1 MGVDRGKFKI
11 YKIRNRLVQIN
22 YMKLFSFFIIF
33 LIFFSSGNTKEFQ
46 IDLSDEGMKLL
57 KKRGFGKKTIYTN
70 SKDEKGWYLKA
81 EAKDSATGLGMEIDK
96 ELLKEMPFLNIT
108 FKIEKDFTNIDQKT
122 KDGHDWTARV
132 MVGHGKKIGAKLV
145 SLAHSSF
152 LEEGY
157 LQQSPWTK
165 GSRDYVISNDKSG
178 EWHTRKI
185 NVKKL
190 LEKTHGISFTN
201 FIAIFSDSN
210 NSKQKIIAYYRD
222 IYFSSE

>member
-1 MGVDRGKFKI
+1 MRFFAYFLSV
-11 YKIRNRLVQIN
+11 
-22 YMKLFSFFIIF
+22 LFIF
-33 LIFFSSGNTKEFQ
+33 TTVNSKEFR
-46 IDLSDEGMKLL
+46 IDFSDEGMKLL
-57 KKRGFGKKTIYTN
+57 KKRGFGKKTNYSN
-70 SKDEKGWYLKA
+70 GKDDKGWYLKA
-81 EAKDSATGLGMEIDK
+81 EADGTATGLGMEIDK
-96 ELLKEMPFLNIT
+96 ELLSEMPFLNIT
-108 FKIEKDFTNIDQKT
+108 FKIEKDFDNIDQKT

-132 MVGHGKKIGAKLV
+132 MVGHGKKIGAKLL

-152 LEEGY
+152 LDEGF

-178 EWHTRKI
+178 EWHTRKV
-185 NVKKL
+185 NVKEL

>member
-1 MGVDRGKFKI
+1 MKFM
-11 YKIRNRLVQIN
+11 R
-22 YMKLFSFFIIF
+22 FFAHF
-33 LIFFSSGNTKEFQ
+33 LIFVLIFSSLHAKEFRV
-46 IDLSDEGMKLL
+46 DFSDEGMKLL

-70 SKDEKGWYLKA
+70 GKDDNGWFLKA
-81 EAKDSATGLGMEIDK
+81 EADGTATGLGMEIDK

-108 FKIEKDFTNIDQKT
+108 FKIEKDFTDVDQKT
-122 KDGHDWTARV
+122 KDGHDWAARV

-152 LEEGY
+152 LEEGF

-185 NVKKL
+185 NIKEL
-190 LEKTHGISFTN
+190 LEETHGISFTN

>member
-1 MGVDRGKFKI
+1 MR
-11 YKIRNRLVQIN
+11 
-22 YMKLFSFFIIF
+22 FFAYFLSVIF
-33 LIFFSSGNTKEFQ
+33 IFTTVNSKEFR
-46 IDLSDEGMKLL
+46 IDFSDEGMKLL
-57 KKRGFGKKTIYTN
+57 KKRGFGKKTNYSN
-70 SKDEKGWYLKA
+70 GKDDKGWYLKA
-81 EAKDSATGLGMEIDK
+81 EADGTATGLGMEIDK
-96 ELLKEMPFLNIT
+96 ELLNEMPFLNIT
-108 FKIEKDFTNIDQKT
+108 FKIEKDFDSINQKT
-122 KDGHDWTARV
+122 KDGHDWAARI
-132 MVGHGKKIGAKLV
+132 MFGHGKKIGSKLV

-152 LEEGY
+152 LEEGF

-185 NVKKL
+185 NVKEL

-201 FIAIFSDSN
+201 FIAVFSDSN

>member
-1 MGVDRGKFKI
+1 MRFFVYF
-11 YKIRNRLVQIN
+11 LSA
-22 YMKLFSFFIIF
+22 LFIF
-33 LIFFSSGNTKEFQ
+33 TTVSSKEFR
-46 IDLSDEGMKLL
+46 IDFSDEGMKLL

-70 SKDEKGWYLKA
+70 GKDDKGWYLKA
-81 EAKDSATGLGMEIDK
+81 EANDSATGLGMEIEKD
-96 ELLKEMPFLNIT
+96 LLQEMPFLNIT
-108 FKIEKDFTNIDQKT
+108 FKIEKDFESIDQKT

-132 MVGHGKKIGAKLV
+132 MVGHGKKVGAKLL

-152 LEEGY
+152 LEEGF

-178 EWHTRKI
+178 EWHTRKV
-185 NVKKL
+185 NVKEL
-190 LEKTHGISFTN
+190 LEETHGISFTN
-201 FIAIFSDSN
+201 FIALFSDSN

>member
-1 MGVDRGKFKI
+1 MR
-11 YKIRNRLVQIN
+11 
-22 YMKLFSFFIIF
+22 FFAYF
-33 LIFFSSGNTKEFQ
+33 LSALLIFTTVNSKEFR
-46 IDLSDEGMKLL
+46 IDFSDEGMKLL
-57 KKRGFGKKTIYTN
+57 KKRGFGKKTEYTN
-70 SKDEKGWYLKA
+70 VKDDKGWYLKA
-81 EAKDSATGLGMEIDK
+81 IAEDSATGLGMEIDK
-96 ELLKEMPFLNIT
+96 ELLNEMPFLNIT
-108 FKIEKDFTNIDQKT
+108 FKIEKDFKSIDQKT

-132 MVGHGKKIGAKLV
+132 MIGYGKKIGAKLV

-152 LEEGY
+152 LEEGF

-178 EWHTRKI
+178 EWHSRKI
-185 NVKKL
+185 NVREL

>member
-1 MGVDRGKFKI
+1 MR
-11 YKIRNRLVQIN
+11 
-22 YMKLFSFFIIF
+22 IF
-33 LIFFSSGNTKEFQ
+33 AYFLSALLIFTTANSKEFR
-46 IDLSDEGMKLL
+46 IDFSDEGMKLL
-57 KKRGFGKKTIYTN
+57 KKRGFGKKTVYTN
-70 SKDEKGWYLKA
+70 GKDDKGWFLKA
-81 EAKDSATGLGMEIDK
+81 EADSGATGLGIEIDK

-108 FKIEKDFTNIDQKT
+108 FKIEKDFENIDQKT
-122 KDGHDWTARV
+122 KDGHDWAARV
-132 MVGHGKKIGAKLV
+132 MVGHGKKIGSKLV

-185 NVKKL
+185 NVKEL

-201 FIAIFSDSN
+201 FLAVFSDSN
-210 NSKQKIIAYYRD
+210 NSKQKVIAYYRD
-222 IYFSSE
+222 VYFSDN

>member
-1 MGVDRGKFKI
+1 MRFFVYF
-11 YKIRNRLVQIN
+11 LSA
-22 YMKLFSFFIIF
+22 LFIF
-33 LIFFSSGNTKEFQ
+33 TTLSSKEFR
-46 IDLSDEGMKLL
+46 IDFSDEGMKLL

-70 SKDEKGWYLKA
+70 GKDDKGWYLKA
-81 EAKDSATGLGMEIDK
+81 EANDSATGLGMEIEKD
-96 ELLKEMPFLNIT
+96 LLQEMPFLNIT
-108 FKIEKDFTNIDQKT
+108 FKIEKDFEIIDQKT

-132 MVGHGKKIGAKLV
+132 MVGHGKKVGAKLL

-152 LEEGY
+152 LEEGF

-178 EWHTRKI
+178 EWHTRKV
-185 NVKKL
+185 NVKEL
-190 LEKTHGISFTN
+190 LEETHGISFTN
-201 FIAIFSDSN
+201 FIALFSDSN

>member
-1 MGVDRGKFKI
+1 MLMRIFA
-11 YKIRNRLVQIN
+11 YFLT
-22 YMKLFSFFIIF
+22 IF
-33 LIFFSSGNTKEFQ
+33 LICVTANAKEFR
-46 IDLSDEGMKLL
+46 IDFSDEGMKLF
-57 KKRGFGKKTIYTN
+57 KKRGFGKKTVYTN
-70 SKDEKGWYLKA
+70 GKDDKGWFLKA
-81 EAKDSATGLGMEIDK
+81 EADSGATGLGMEIDK

-108 FKIEKDFTNIDQKT
+108 FKIEKDFDSIDQKT
-122 KDGHDWTARV
+122 KDGHDWAARV
-132 MVGHGKKIGAKLV
+132 MVGHGKKIGSKLV

-152 LEEGY
+152 LEEGF
-157 LQQSPWTK
+157 LQTSPWTK

-185 NVKKL
+185 NVKEL

-201 FIAIFSDSN
+201 FVAIFSDSN

>member
-1 MGVDRGKFKI
+1 MR
-11 YKIRNRLVQIN
+11 
-22 YMKLFSFFIIF
+22 IIAYF
-33 LIFFSSGNTKEFQ
+33 LSALLIFTSANAKEFR
-46 IDLSDEGMKLL
+46 IDLSDEGMKLF

-70 SKDEKGWYLKA
+70 GKDDKGWFLKA
-81 EAKDSATGLGMEIDK
+81 EADGTATGLGMEIKKD
-96 ELLKEMPFLNIT
+96 LLEEMPFLNIS
-108 FKIEKDFTNIDQKT
+108 FKIEKDFDSIDQKT
-122 KDGHDWTARV
+122 KDGHDWSARV
-132 MVGHGKKIGAKLV
+132 MVGHGKKIGSKLV

-152 LEEGY
+152 LEEGF
-157 LQQSPWTK
+157 LQTSPWTK

-185 NVKKL
+185 NVKEL

-201 FIAIFSDSN
+201 FVAIFSDSN

>member
-1 MGVDRGKFKI
+1 
-11 YKIRNRLVQIN
+11 
-22 YMKLFSFFIIF
+22 
-33 LIFFSSGNTKEFQ
+33 
-46 IDLSDEGMKLL
+46 
-57 KKRGFGKKTIYTN
+57 
-70 SKDEKGWYLKA
+70 
-81 EAKDSATGLGMEIDK
+81 
-96 ELLKEMPFLNIT
+96 MPFLNIA
-108 FKIEKDFTNIDQKT
+108 FKIEKDFDSIDQKT

-152 LEEGY
+152 FEEGFQ
-157 LQQSPWTK
+157 QQSPWTK

-185 NVKKL
+185 NVKEL
-190 LEKTHGISFTN
+190 LEETHGISFTN
-201 FIAIFSDSN
+201 FIALFSDSN

>member
-1 MGVDRGKFKI
+1 MRFFAYFLSV
-11 YKIRNRLVQIN
+11 
-22 YMKLFSFFIIF
+22 LFIF
-33 LIFFSSGNTKEFQ
+33 TTVNSKEFR
-46 IDLSDEGMKLL
+46 IDFSDEGMKLL
-57 KKRGFGKKTIYTN
+57 KKRGFGKKTNYSN
-70 SKDEKGWYLKA
+70 GKDDKGWYLKA
-81 EAKDSATGLGMEIDK
+81 EADGTATGLGMEIDK
-96 ELLKEMPFLNIT
+96 ELLSEMPFLNIT
-108 FKIEKDFTNIDQKT
+108 FKIEKDFDNIDQKT

-132 MVGHGKKIGAKLV
+132 MVGHGKKVGAKLL

-152 LEEGY
+152 LEEGF

-178 EWHTRKI
+178 EWHTRKV
-185 NVKKL
+185 NVKEL
-190 LEKTHGISFTN
+190 LEETHGISFTN

>member
-1 MGVDRGKFKI
+1 MR
-11 YKIRNRLVQIN
+11 
-22 YMKLFSFFIIF
+22 FFAYFLSVIF
-33 LIFFSSGNTKEFQ
+33 IFTTVNSKEFR
-46 IDLSDEGMKLL
+46 IDFSDEGMKLL
-57 KKRGFGKKTIYTN
+57 KKRGFGKKTNYSN
-70 SKDEKGWYLKA
+70 GKDDKGWYLKA
-81 EAKDSATGLGMEIDK
+81 EADGTATGLGMEIDK
-96 ELLKEMPFLNIT
+96 ELLNEMPFLNIT
-108 FKIEKDFTNIDQKT
+108 FKIEKDFTKIDQKT
-122 KDGHDWTARV
+122 KDGHDWAARI
-132 MVGHGKKIGAKLV
+132 MVGNGKKIGAKLV

-152 LEEGY
+152 LEEGF

-178 EWHTRKI
+178 EWHTRKV
-185 NVKKL
+185 NVKEL

>member
-1 MGVDRGKFKI
+1 MRFFA
-11 YKIRNRLVQIN
+11 YFLSS
-22 YMKLFSFFIIF
+22 LFILTAVNS
-33 LIFFSSGNTKEFQ
+33 KEFR
-46 IDLSDEGMKLL
+46 IDFSDEGMKLL
-57 KKRGFGKKTIYTN
+57 KKRGFGKKTQYTN
-70 SKDEKGWYLKA
+70 IKDEKGWYLKA
-81 EAKDSATGLGMEIDK
+81 VAEDSATGLGMEIDK
-96 ELLKEMPFLNIT
+96 ELLNEMPFLNMT

-122 KDGHDWTARV
+122 KEGHDWTARV

-165 GSRDYVISNDKSG
+165 GSRDYVISNDRNG

-185 NVKKL
+185 NVKEL
-190 LEKTHGISFTN
+190 LKKTHGISFTN
-201 FIAIFSDSN
+201 FVAIFSDSN